1 MTSLADVYEGHV
13 GEVRNVRRLYLGT
26 GLFLAGAV
34 VTVVGMLV
42 ATTGLA
48 SLVGIDGEFAPYR
61 YAGLLAGLGVPA
73 IFVGVSTVL
82 PASARLRAAA
92 VIGSSITVLGV
103 ALFWYAYP
111 AHWDGYGQNLTLVVI
126 GVYFLGVITTLGCLF
141 VGIANFKERNAP
153 GGTVSVQYTT
163 EEGETRV
170 VEVDRSEVQ
179 DGLGGVGMLG
189 GTPDGSVE
197 TQTNR
202 PGSARSESGGR
213 GQSTG
218 RSGRSGGRSSADR
231 STSGGASNRSGS
243 SAGGTTGTGSNGRRG
258 GRGAYG
264 ATRGG
269 TASDGGATSADVSFP
284 LDEQSDGATPNRDL
298 ADRYCGNCEHF
309 RYERSSE
316 GMQPY
321 CGYHGTV
328 MDDMDAC
335 DEWQPNS

>member
-26 GLFLAGAV
+26 GLFLAGAL

-48 SLVGIDGEFAPYR
+48 GLVGIEREFAPYR
-61 YAGLLAGLGVPA
+61 YGGLLAGLGVPA

-82 PASARLRAAA
+82 PASVRLRAAA
-92 VIGSSITVLGV
+92 GIGASIAVLGV

-111 AHWDGYGQNLTLVVI
+111 DHWLDYGQELTAIVV
-126 GVYFLGVITTLGCLF
+126 GVYFIGVITTLGCLF

-153 GGTVSVQYTT
+153 GGTVSMQFTT

-170 VEVDRSEVQ
+170 VEVERSEIR
-179 DGLGGVGMLG
+179 DNGLGGVGMLG
-189 GTPDGSVE
+189 GTPDGNVE

-202 PGSARSESGGR
+202 PNETRSATRSRSSRSNGSGTSTR
-213 GQSTG
+213 GD
-218 RSGRSGGRSSADR
+218 RGRSSGN
-231 STSGGASNRSGS
+231 GGAFGTAS
-243 SAGGTTGTGSNGRRG
+243 SP
-258 GRGAYG
+258 
-264 ATRGG
+264 
-269 TASDGGATSADVSFP
+269 ASDGGATTADISFP
-284 LDEQSDGATPNRDL
+284 LDEQSGDAAASNADRDL

-309 RYERSSE
+309 RYERSSD
-316 GMQPY
+316 GMVPY
-321 CGYHGTV
+321 CGYHDAA

-335 DEWQPNS
+335 DQWEPNG

>member
-48 SLVGIDGEFAPYR
+48 SLVGIDGQFAPYR

-92 VIGSSITVLGV
+92 VIGSSVTLLGV

-126 GVYFLGVITTLGCLF
+126 GVYFLGVISTLGCLF

-170 VEVDRSEVQ
+170 VEVDRSEVR
-179 DGLGGVGMLG
+179 DEGLGGVGMLG
-189 GTPDGSVE
+189 GTPDGNVE

-202 PGSARSESGGR
+202 PGSSGGQGR
-213 GQSTG
+213 SASNSTG
-218 RSGRSGGRSSADR
+218 RSNSGRSTERSSSGRRSSGRSGFG
-231 STSGGASNRSGS
+231 GS
-243 SAGGTTGTGSNGRRG
+243 SGAGGTAS
-258 GRGAYG
+258 GAP
-264 ATRGG
+264 G

-284 LDEQSDGATPNRDL
+284 LDEQSDADGASSNRDL

-335 DEWQPNS
+335 EQWEPNS

>member
-42 ATTGLA
+42 ATTDLA
-48 SLVGIDGEFAPYR
+48 TLLGIDGQFAPYR

-179 DGLGGVGMLG
+179 DEGLGGVGMLG
-189 GTPDGSVE
+189 GTPDGNVE

-202 PGSARSESGGR
+202 PGSSDGNGRSRAGGK
-213 GQSTG
+213 G
-218 RSGRSGGRSSADR
+218 RSGRRGRSASNSGGRSSSGR
-231 STSGGASNRSGS
+231 STSNGRSGF
-243 SAGGTTGTGSNGRRG
+243 GGTKSTGNTASGTATG
-258 GRGAYG
+258 A
-264 ATRGG
+264 
-269 TASDGGATSADVSFP
+269 ASDGGATSADVSFP
-284 LDEQSDGATPNRDL
+284 LDEQSDADGASPNRDL

-335 DEWQPNS
+335 EEWQPNS

>member
-13 GEVRNVRRLYLGT
+13 GEVRDVRRLYLGT

-48 SLVGIDGEFAPYR
+48 SLLGIDGQFAPYR

-92 VIGSSITVLGV
+92 VIGSSVTVLGV

-179 DGLGGVGMLG
+179 DSGLGGVGMLG
-189 GTPDGSVE
+189 GTPDGDVE

-202 PGSARSESGGR
+202 PGSARSDSGGR
-213 GQSTG
+213 GRSAGQ
-218 RSGRSGGRSSADR
+218 SGRS
-231 STSGGASNRSGS
+231 N
-243 SAGGTTGTGSNGRRG
+243 AGGTTGPGSNGRRD

-284 LDEQSDGATPNRDL
+284 LDEQSDADGASSNRDL

-335 DEWQPNS
+335 EQWEPNS

>member
-48 SLVGIDGEFAPYR
+48 SLLGIDGEFAPYR

-73 IFVGVSTVL
+73 IFVGVSIVL
-82 PASARLRAAA
+82 PASMRLRAAA
-92 VIGSSITVLGV
+92 AIGSSVTVLGV

-111 AHWDGYGQNLTLVVI
+111 THWAEHGQNLTLVVL

-141 VGIANFKERNAP
+141 VGIANFKERNSP

-179 DGLGGVGMLG
+179 DKGLGGVGMLG
-189 GTPDGSVE
+189 GTPDGDVE

-202 PGSARSESGGR
+202 PGSAGGRHDRSRADASGRDRSGGQER
-213 GQSTG
+213 STG
-218 RSGRSGGRSSADR
+218 RS
-231 STSGGASNRSGS
+231 TS
-243 SAGGTTGTGSNGRRG
+243 GRRG
-258 GRGAYG
+258 GF
-264 ATRGG
+264 GG
-269 TASDGGATSADVSFP
+269 TKGAGTTAGGAASDGGATSADVSFP
-284 LDEQSDGATPNRDL
+284 LDEQSNGDGATPNRNL

-321 CGYHGTV
+321 CGYHDTV

>member
-34 VTVVGMLV
+34 VTVLGILV

-48 SLVGIDGEFAPYR
+48 SFVGIDGQFAPYR

-92 VIGSSITVLGV
+92 VIGSSVTVLGV

-111 AHWDGYGQNLTLVVI
+111 VHWAGYGQNLTLAVI

-163 EEGETRV
+163 EEGETKV
-170 VEVDRSEVQ
+170 VEVERSEVQ
-179 DGLGGVGMLG
+179 DEGLGGVGMLG
-189 GTPDGSVE
+189 GTPDGNVE

-202 PGSARSESGGR
+202 HGSARSKSGGR
-213 GQSTG
+213 GRSTG
-218 RSGRSGGRSSADR
+218 QSGRSSAGR
-231 STSGGASNRSGS
+231 SASGGASTRSGS
-243 SAGGTTGTGSNGRRG
+243 SATNGTGSNGRRD

-284 LDEQSDGATPNRDL
+284 LDEQSDADGASPNRDL

-321 CGYHGTV
+321 CGYHDTV

-335 DEWQPNS
+335 EEWQPNS